1 MYVCVYMC
9 IYGKTQTGLLY
20 MKNLNVCFF
29 FVPHL
34 RTDFFELHTEEIFSF
49 FPSFFSLST
58 ALPWYAFGFYY
69 CSQLWQYK
77 CNNSAFFLANNEAN
91 FFFMAS
97 GGKSMFLPITLFF
110 FFNFFCFF
118 WKSWGKLYQKRD
130 LFYLRVRTYASCLDS
145 SCPRTRFAIQRLIS

>member
-1 MYVCVYMC
+1 MKTKKLSFLFNLMTRVPDSHHCNLPIPGLWYIFMYVCVYMC

-49 FPSFFSLST
+49 FSSFFSLST

-77 CNNSAFFLANNEAN
+77 CNNSAFFLANNEA
-91 FFFMAS
+91 
-97 GGKSMFLPITLFF
+97 IF
-110 FFNFFCFF
+110 FFNGQRREIYVSTHYSVFF
-118 WKSWGKLYQKRD
+118 
-130 LFYLRVRTYASCLDS
+130 
-145 SCPRTRFAIQRLIS
+145 